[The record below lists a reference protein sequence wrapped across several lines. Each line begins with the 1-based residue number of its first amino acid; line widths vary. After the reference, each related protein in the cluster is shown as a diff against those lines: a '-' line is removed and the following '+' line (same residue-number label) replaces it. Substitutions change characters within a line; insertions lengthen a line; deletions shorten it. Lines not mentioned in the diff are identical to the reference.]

1 MSFFDCG
8 HPGIPK
14 VTHPKLFWNTI
25 PFLIE
30 YVKYATKL
38 RYFELSAAR
47 PMARAPRLRPVGFLD
62 GL

>member
-8 HPGIPK
+8 HLRFPEAI
-14 VTHPKLFWNTI
+14 HPKLFWNTI
-25 PFLIE
+25 PFLSE
-30 YVKYATKL
+30 YVKYGTKL

-47 PMARAPRLRPVGFLD
+47 PMARAPRLRPVGFLE